1 MRGQPDTT
9 VIIHSGAH
17 CAAVLLVLTV
27 IAAERV
33 KGVLVC
39 VL

>member
-9 VIIHSGAH
+9 VIIHRGPH
-17 CAAVLLVLTV
+17 CTVVLLLLTV

-33 KGVLVC
+33 EGVFVC
-39 VL
+39 AL